1 MKRTNASG
9 RAFTLIELLV
19 VIAIIAVLIA
29 LLLPAVQMAREAA
42 RRTQCRNN
50 LMQLVLAV
58 HNYESA
64 HEVLPPGVVNP
75 DGPIES
81 TASGYHV
88 SWLVQ
93 ILPFVDQGNVH
104 AHVDFA
110 RGVYDAANTTVRATE
125 IEVFFCPSERSP
137 GASPAGPSQS
147 NYAGC
152 HHDSEAPIA
161 ADNNGV
167 FFLNSSVR
175 VRRIDD
181 GSSNTIFIGE
191 KHVETTE
198 LGWASGTRS
207 TLRNT
212 GSPIESTSSW
222 PISDPAAAAAPADPA
237 NVGGFSSYHP
247 GGALFAIGDG
257 SVRFIS
263 SNVDNT
269 TYQRL
274 ANRADGQI
282 ISAGSF

>member
-1 MKRTNASG
+1 MKRTINTS
-9 RAFTLIELLV
+9 RAYTLIELLV

-75 DGPIES
+75 DGPIQS

-93 ILPFVDQGNVH
+93 ILPFVDQGNVL

-110 RGVYDAANTTVRATE
+110 RGVYDSANTTVRATE

-137 GASPAGPSQS
+137 GSSSGPSHS
-147 NYAGC
+147 NYAGSY
-152 HHDSEAPIA
+152 HDSEAPIA

-175 VRRIDD
+175 IRRIDD

-191 KHVETTE
+191 KLVEKTE

-212 GSPIESTSSW
+212 GAAIPSNNRW
-222 PISDPAAAAAPADPA
+222 LANDPAAAPAAPDPA
-237 NVGGFSSYHP
+237 MVGGFSSFHP

-257 SVRFIS
+257 SVRFVSANI
-263 SNVDNT
+263 DAL
-269 TYQRL
+269 TYKRL
-274 ANRADGQI
+274 ANRADGEI
-282 ISAGSF
+282 VSSGNF